1 MDNKKYSGDILS
13 NFEKAMML
21 MEENELRSIRRE
33 NISFDDMSVFQRAV
47 LLSQDE
53 ELDRLGITKE
63 YLKSEKGILF
73 MRNYLGM
80 DVSEEQN
87 C

>member
-1 MDNKKYSGDILS
+1 MDNKKYSGDNLS

-21 MEENELRSIRRE
+21 MEKNELRRIRRE

-47 LLSQDE
+47 LLSQAE

-63 YLKSEKGILF
+63 YLKSEEGILF
-73 MRNYLGM
+73 TRNYLGM